1 MRGKRR
7 GGRST
12 SVRLTDKIGNPLLN
26 AVDVEGRWGSIFDVL
41 VVVGSAI
48 VLLAIVGMGVFIW
61 ILPTKK

>member
-1 MRGKRR
+1 M
-7 GGRST
+7 
-12 SVRLTDKIGNPLLN
+12 RLTDKIGNPLLN

-41 VVVGSAI
+41 VAVGSAI